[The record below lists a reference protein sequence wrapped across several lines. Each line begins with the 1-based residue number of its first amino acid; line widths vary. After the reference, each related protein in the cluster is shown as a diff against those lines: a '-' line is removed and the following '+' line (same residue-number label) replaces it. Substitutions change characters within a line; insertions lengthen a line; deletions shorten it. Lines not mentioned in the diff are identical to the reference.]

1 MSNTTAISK
10 ANQSTTAPVTT
21 IFSNSEIKN
30 QLATYGLEGLD
41 FDHTSF
47 PTISLRTS
55 FEMSGE
61 PDFDL
66 KSFDVT
72 VIQSLKKYIL
82 VDIAEES
89 KKAMT
94 EVKYSRDGINTVD
107 GEPLDNYI
115 AFITEKGGKPV
126 LKRYLDLLVQLHTN
140 DKHNQKLAVLSIS
153 PTSVSRVSGMFYQM
167 QLQGQLENL
176 ANIKITVKRGE
187 QRVSKSNATYYLWAM
202 EPKEQ
207 AQVAA

>member
-1 MSNTTAISK
+1 MSKTTAISK
-10 ANQSTTAPVTT
+10 ENQSTTAPVTT

-41 FDHTSF
+41 FDHASF

-140 DKHNQKLAVLSIS
+140 DKHNQKLVVLSIS
-153 PTSVSRVSGMFYQM
+153 PTSV
-167 QLQGQLENL
+167 
-176 ANIKITVKRGE
+176 
-187 QRVSKSNATYYLWAM
+187 
-202 EPKEQ
+202 
-207 AQVAA
+207 